1 MSPPSLKPDDPA
13 DPPDAHPP
21 AFSDAHDSQSPE
33 GATDGSIE
41 LAPGVRV
48 RPTEVDLTYS
58 RSSGPGGQNVNKL
71 STRCQLR
78 IALDALPI
86 HPEARLRLES
96 LAGRYLTADAHVLID
111 AQEHR
116 SQSRNR
122 DACFDK
128 LRELLVRA
136 MIRPKARRK
145 TKPSKGSV
153 ERRIT
158 AKKHRGQ
165 IKRDRRSE

>member
-1 MSPPSLKPDDPA
+1 MAHQPGNPEVQPDPHAERGDPDRPSSSNAASPGG
-13 DPPDAHPP
+13 
-21 AFSDAHDSQSPE
+21 E
-33 GATDGSIE
+33 GAGIE

-48 RPTEVDLTYS
+48 GPDAVDIAYS

-78 IALDALPI
+78 VTLAALPI
-86 HPEARLRLES
+86 DPEARLRLEA
-96 LAGRYLTADAHVLID
+96 LAGRYLTSDGQVLID

-122 DACFDK
+122 DECFEK
-128 LRELLVRA
+128 LRALLVRA
-136 MIRPKARRK
+136 MIRPKSRRK
-145 TKPSKGSV
+145 TRPTRGSV